1 MGALWNFLFFLIAIG
16 VLVTVH
22 EAGHFY
28 MARACGVFCE
38 RFSIGF
44 GKVLWR
50 FHDKKGTEYAISM
63 IPLGGYVKM
72 KGESDGT
79 ENTYQADSYASKSV
93 GKRAL
98 IIAAGPLCNILLAF
112 FLYIIVALNGT
123 VELKAVVGEV
133 GENSLAAQSG
143 VVPYSQIVKVNG
155 KDINSWSEVNLEL
168 IENLGSKMTLS
179 FVPFTP
185 HLAENENLKSNL
197 PQDVLLEQL
206 ATLPKVTSYSV
217 TLNLENLTLESEPN
231 LLKLIGLTPLLGLST
246 NVVTLVQEESP
257 AFRAGLQAQDR
268 IVAVNG
274 VETLNWQ
281 AVQKEISK
289 AQGRIELYV
298 VREGKEYRTELI
310 PEFKCDKNNVCRNL
324 IGVGT
329 EFYPID
335 NLTLVKEYNF
345 IEAVGKAASDT
356 AQMSLLIARTTL
368 MLLDGTISAQ
378 NISGPI
384 SIARGAGESAS
395 IGLIFFISFL
405 AAVSVNLGILNLLPV
420 PVLDGGQLLFLA
432 YEAVVGRQPSAKV
445 QTVLTA
451 LGISFLVS
459 LSLFAIFNDI
469 RAL

>member
-1 MGALWNFLFFLIAIG
+1 MNANLKGHIAMFGANAIWGLMSPVSKLIMTGGVISPLVMTDLRVGGAMLLFWFTSFFQKPEHVNHKDMITLFFASLFAIVLNQGCFIWGIHLSSPTDASIITTSMPLWAMILAAYILKEPITGKKVLGIACGAGGALLLILGSSSNAQNVSPAKNMAIWGDLLVLFAQFCYAFYI
-16 VLVTVH
+16 VFYKDFVNKYSLVTIMKWLFTYSFICVLP
-22 EAGHFY
+22 
-28 MARACGVFCE
+28 
-38 RFSIGF
+38 FSAND
-44 GKVLWR
+44 L
-50 FHDKKGTEYAISM
+50 M
-63 IPLGGYVKM
+63 
-72 KGESDGT
+72 
-79 ENTYQADSYASKSV
+79 
-93 GKRAL
+93 
-98 IIAAGPLCNILLAF
+98 
-112 FLYIIVALNGT
+112 
-123 VELKAVVGEV
+123 
-133 GENSLAAQSG
+133 
-143 VVPYSQIVKVNG
+143 
-155 KDINSWSEVNLEL
+155 
-168 IENLGSKMTLS
+168 
-179 FVPFTP
+179 
-185 HLAENENLKSNL
+185 
-197 PQDVLLEQL
+197 
-206 ATLPKVTSYSV
+206 VTQW
-217 TLNLENLTLESEPN
+217 ENLTLESEPN
-231 LLKLIGLTPLLGLST
+231 LLKLIGLIPLLGLST